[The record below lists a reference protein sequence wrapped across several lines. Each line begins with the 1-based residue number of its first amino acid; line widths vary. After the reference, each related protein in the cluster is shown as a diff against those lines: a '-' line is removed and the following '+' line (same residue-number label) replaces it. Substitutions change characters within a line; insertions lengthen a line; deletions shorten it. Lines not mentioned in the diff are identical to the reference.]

1 MVSVDNKVLKR
12 IRGKGRGSVFKPSDF
27 LDLGSRA
34 AVDQALSR
42 LTRSGTIRRIG
53 RGIYDFPK
61 RHPMFGDLTA
71 PVDVILNAVNP
82 GGAGHLQPSGASA
95 ANMLGLST
103 QVPARIVYLTDG
115 PSRVI
120 RIGKRRI
127 HLQHI
132 AHRYFEIKGR
142 SALVVQAL
150 RYLGKKNIDSAVINT
165 LQNSLSAKDKQQLGR
180 DMRHAPAWIAKVL
193 QPIMQDSRK
202 QKPISSGDAV

>member
-1 MVSVDNKVLKR
+1 MIYMVSIENKVLKR
-12 IRGKGRGSVFKPSDF
+12 IRGKGRGSVFKPGDF

-61 RHPMFGDLTA
+61 HHPVFGDLVA
-71 PVDVILNAVNP
+71 PVDAILNAVNP
-82 GGAGHLQPSGASA
+82 GKAGRLQLSGPAA

-127 HLQHI
+127 ELQHI
-132 AHRYFEIKGR
+132 ASRYFEIKGR
-142 SALVVQAL
+142 SALVVQAV
-150 RYLGKKNIDSAVINT
+150 RYLGKKNIDAAVLRR
-165 LQNSLSAKDKQQLGR
+165 LQNALSAKDKQQLIR
-180 DMRHAPAWIAKVL
+180 DMRHAPAWIAKAL
-193 QPIMQDSRK
+193 QPIMLD
-202 QKPISSGDAV
+202 